1 MMGSYS
7 PTLRREISLSML
19 EDLTYQNFENC
30 LNQVFR
36 LTHDGGT
43 FEIKLIE
50 CQRLN
55 SHGRNEG
62 QREPFSLIFLG
73 PKQPVLPQRMYEFD
87 LGQLGSFDIFIVP
100 IGPASSGMRYEA
112 VFA

>member
-1 MMGSYS
+1 
-7 PTLRREISLSML
+7 ML
-19 EDLTYQNFENC
+19 KDLACQNFENR

-36 LTHDGGT
+36 LTYDGGT
-43 FEIKLIE
+43 LEVELIE
-50 CQRLN
+50 CQKLN
-55 SHGRNEG
+55 SHGRSEG

-73 PKQPVLPQRMYEFD
+73 PKQPVLSQRMYNFD

-100 IGPASSGMRYEA
+100 IGPDSSGMRYEA